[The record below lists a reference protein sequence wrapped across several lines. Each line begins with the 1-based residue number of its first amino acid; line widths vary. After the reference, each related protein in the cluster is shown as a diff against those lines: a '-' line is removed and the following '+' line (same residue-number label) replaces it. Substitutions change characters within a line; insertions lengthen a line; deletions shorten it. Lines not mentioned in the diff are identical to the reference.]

1 MNKLIKNPHLIFFI
15 SIPKIIIIGILSR
28 DNVFDINVRDSYFVM
43 NYLDFSIMISILFAI
58 IGFGYWIMQKVD
70 RKLSKRLNWVHIGL
84 TFGGTLIVWVL
95 TKFYRTEIMD
105 YKFNNNL
112 SLVIT
117 LMILILIAEQLTF
130 MVNIICGL
138 TKKKNN

>member
-28 DNVFDINVRDSYFVM
+28 DNVFDINVHDSYFVM

-95 TKFYRTEIMD
+95 TKFYRTEIME
-105 YKFNNNL
+105 YKFNNN
-112 SLVIT
+112 
-117 LMILILIAEQLTF
+117 
-130 MVNIICGL
+130 
-138 TKKKNN
+138 

>member
-117 LMILILIAEQLTF
+117 LMILILIAGQLTF

>member
-1 MNKLIKNPHLIFFI
+1 MNKLIKKPHLIFFI

-70 RKLSKRLNWVHIGL
+70 RKLSKRLNRVHIGL

-95 TKFYRTEIMD
+95 TKFYRTEIME
-105 YKFNNNL
+105 YKFNNN
-112 SLVIT
+112 
-117 LMILILIAEQLTF
+117 
-130 MVNIICGL
+130 
-138 TKKKNN
+138 